1 VKKKGSFEERVG
13 KPIFF
18 DSYITTHKLVG
29 VQWQPMEL
37 GL

>member
-1 VKKKGSFEERVG
+1 MNKWALLKNEWVNLD
-13 KPIFF
+13 F